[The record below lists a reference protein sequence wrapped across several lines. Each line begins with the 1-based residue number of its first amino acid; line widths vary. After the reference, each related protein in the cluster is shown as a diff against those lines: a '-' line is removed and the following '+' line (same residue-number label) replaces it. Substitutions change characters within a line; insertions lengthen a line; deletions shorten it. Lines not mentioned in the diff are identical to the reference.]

1 MLFRS
6 KWFWSGMLVCVG
18 VLVFL
23 GVIVYQAGQPQKTI
37 KIYKAVTPAPR
48 SDAAQLQDKS
58 LNRDHHIN
66 NVDKDKNINETPVT
80 DPEKVDIPAKQPLDS
95 EKLLDENSVFPSTR
109 TQSVSDVKAE
119 RLYGLTIAEMEK
131 RIPMLEE
138 EIRTNLTKAVEL
150 YTDLRKT
157 DGMAGKSPEIAA
169 WREKTWAEVKSL
181 FHDVADTGKIM
192 QYVSYLKAVGGK
204 TDPILPGGW
213 IFKLTESLPMQVTYV
228 ENPHNVS
235 DRR

>member
-1 MLFRS
+1 
-6 KWFWSGMLVCVG
+6 MLVCVG

-23 GVIVYQAGQPQKTI
+23 GVIVYQTDQPKETI
-37 KIYKAVTPAPR
+37 KTYKVVTPASR

-80 DPEKVDIPAKQPLDS
+80 DPEKVDIAAKQPLDS
-95 EKLLDENSVFPSTR
+95 EKLLDENSGFSNTR
-109 TQSVSDVKAE
+109 TQSVSEVKTE

-131 RIPMLEE
+131 RIPLLEE
-138 EIRTNLTKAVEL
+138 EIRTNLTKAVKL

-157 DGMAGKSPEIAA
+157 DGMAGKSTEIAA
-169 WREKTWAEVKSL
+169 WRDETWAEVKRL

-192 QYVSYLKAVGGK
+192 QYVSYLKAIGWE

-213 IFKLTESLPMQVTYV
+213 IFNLTESLPMQVTYV
-228 ENPHNVS
+228 EDPHNIS